1 LNKKRRLKIKNLE
14 KRIEHFKTINRIMI
28 SNNQKYYLE
37 KEWFDDVILLSK
49 RDIEN
54 EISKTRL
61 EIKNVKSSSRLE
73 LFLQLF
79 HR

>member
-1 LNKKRRLKIKNLE
+1 
-14 KRIEHFKTINRIMI
+14 MI